1 MPDWMKALWWDCC
14 WWGCSAGMIFGGSLR
29 VRGTRHVP
37 PTGPALLIANHQS
50 FFDPVLIGIA
60 ARRRLSYL
68 ARKTLF
74 DNRFFAF
81 LIDTLNA
88 VPIDQDGVGKE
99 GIKTILAQLQ
109 QGRAVVVFPEG
120 ERTEDGKMLPLK
132 PGISLLIK
140 RVEAPII
147 PIGIAGAHAA
157 WPRHQLL
164 PVPAPL
170 FLPPWA
176 GTMAV
181 AVGPALDSKRFAT
194 MPREQI
200 LKELYGELATVQ
212 ADAERLRRK
221 R

>member
-1 MPDWMKALWWDCC
+1 MPDWLKALWWDCC
-14 WWGCSAGMIFGGSLR
+14 WWSCSAGMIFGGSLR
-29 VRGTRHVP
+29 VRGTRHMP
-37 PTGPALLIANHQS
+37 QTGPALLIANHQS

-140 RVEAPII
+140 RVNAPLI

-164 PVPAPL
+164 PLPAPL
-170 FLPPWA
+170 FMPPWA

-181 AVGPALDSKRFAT
+181 SVGPALDGKRFADL
-194 MPREQI
+194 PRDQL
-200 LKELYGELATVQ
+200 LKDLFGELQKVQ
-212 ADAERLRRK
+212 LDAERLRRK
-221 R
+221 

>member
-1 MPDWMKALWWDCC
+1 MPDWLKALWWDCC
-14 WWGCSAGMIFGGSLR
+14 WWSCSAGMIFGGSLR
-29 VRGTRHVP
+29 VRGTRHMP
-37 PTGPALLIANHQS
+37 QTGPALLIANHQS

-140 RVEAPII
+140 RVNAPII

-164 PVPAPL
+164 PLPAPL
-170 FLPPWA
+170 FMPPWA

-181 AVGPALDSKRFAT
+181 SVGPALDGKRFADL
-194 MPREQI
+194 PRDQL
-200 LKELYGELATVQ
+200 LKDLFGELQKVQ
-212 ADAERLRRK
+212 LDAERLRRK
-221 R
+221 